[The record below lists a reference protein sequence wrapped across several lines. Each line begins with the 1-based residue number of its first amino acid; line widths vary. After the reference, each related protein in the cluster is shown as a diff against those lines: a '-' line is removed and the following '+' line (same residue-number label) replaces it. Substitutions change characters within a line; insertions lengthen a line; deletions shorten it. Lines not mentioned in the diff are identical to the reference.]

1 MVLVLLFAFEAW
13 KVSQRKLP
21 LLTCHFHP
29 NSQQPLF
36 LVSACLQLKVCME
49 PRVKNLLLNDTQNG
63 ERNVYTQA
71 LINKTQT
78 TPSAAHFPAIRTL
91 PGADNLNTAEASHAD
106 IPNLLNTE
114 WRQPSH
120 TGSPPSTLD
129 TSRQEAPANRTER
142 QIRRPAK
149 SAVPLEQVLNN
160 SSPQGRTDDNILSFD
175 SEPRKKRRLDTGGT
189 RELPKPSVS
198 GKRVSKRQ
206 HLQPLLPPLL
216 PPLHEPPPDARIVP
230 SIITEFR
237 AHKPDVPPS
246 EPKPSATIPDRATTL
261 PSNNKI
267 EASLSAPLVQES
279 ENVSQRKVDH
289 SEPKKRKKNK
299 RWTEEETRDLLQG
312 VARFGIGSWKKI
324 LLHPDYKFNNRTAV
338 DLKDR

>member
-1 MVLVLLFAFEAW
+1 
-13 KVSQRKLP
+13 
-21 LLTCHFHP
+21 
-29 NSQQPLF
+29 
-36 LVSACLQLKVCME
+36 ME

-63 ERNVYTQA
+63 ERNGYTQA
-71 LINKTQT
+71 LIKKTQT
-78 TPSAAHFPAIRTL
+78 TPSAAHLPAIRTL
-91 PGADNLNTAEASHAD
+91 SGADNLNTAETSQAD
-106 IPNLLNTE
+106 IPNLLNSE
-114 WRQPSH
+114 WHQTTH

-129 TSRQEAPANRTER
+129 SSKQEAPTNRTER
-142 QIRRPAK
+142 QIQRSAK

-160 SSPQGRTDDNILSFD
+160 CSPQGRKEYNTLSFD

-230 SIITEFR
+230 SIVTEFR
-237 AHKPDVPPS
+237 AHKPEVPPS
-246 EPKPSATIPDRATTL
+246 EPKSTATIPDRATTL

-267 EASLSAPLVQES
+267 ESSLSAPQVQEN
-279 ENVSQRKVDH
+279 ENVSQRKPDH

-299 RWTEEETRDLLQG
+299 RWTEEETRHLLQG

>member
-1 MVLVLLFAFEAW
+1 
-13 KVSQRKLP
+13 
-21 LLTCHFHP
+21 
-29 NSQQPLF
+29 
-36 LVSACLQLKVCME
+36 ME

-63 ERNVYTQA
+63 ERNGYPQA
-71 LINKTQT
+71 LTNKTQT
-78 TPSAAHFPAIRTL
+78 TPSATHLPAIRTL
-91 PGADNLNTAEASHAD
+91 PGADNLNATEASHTD
-106 IPNLLNTE
+106 ITNLRNAE
-114 WRQPSH
+114 WRQTSH
-120 TGSPPSTLD
+120 TGSPPSTLE
-129 TSRQEAPANRTER
+129 TSKQEARVER
-142 QIRRPAK
+142 QIQRPVK

-160 SSPQGRTDDNILSFD
+160 SSPQGREEYNILSFD

-198 GKRVSKRQ
+198 GKRASKRQ

-246 EPKPSATIPDRATTL
+246 DPKSSATIPDHATTL
-261 PSNNKI
+261 NKI
-267 EASLSAPLVQES
+267 EASSSTPLVQES
-279 ENVSQRKVDH
+279 ENVSQWKTDH
-289 SEPKKRKKNK
+289 IEPKKRKKNK

-324 LLHPDYKFNNRTAV
+324 LLHPDYTFNNRTAV